1 MKENFTVQLA
11 AVDCIPVLLFC
22 ASATILAGKIGH
34 PLFII
39 GAILCALAGLGKV
52 IWKLALALRGKD
64 LRILGAQLRYVM
76 PVGFLLMIIGTIQSE
91 TAARLLRRV
100 IEMPCVILFNAAAIG
115 MILMLICGKKYDR
128 KDIRGNW
135 IEEIINCVVQAMAL
149 VGVLLL

>member
-1 MKENFTVQLA
+1 M
-11 AVDCIPVLLFC
+11 
-22 ASATILAGKIGH
+22 
-34 PLFII
+34 
-39 GAILCALAGLGKV
+39 

-91 TAARLLRRV
+91 TAAQLLHRV

-135 IEEIINCVVQAMAL
+135 IEEIINCVVKAMAL